1 MTARGVRA
9 PRPRVLHNDSIS
21 ARSQVALGR
30 SLPPHPE
37 RSTWITLTCHT
48 RFFWGGR
55 TIFFTTHT
63 HTDQQQQ
70 NNSSVLIH
78 QAAGKVTS
86 AGGRVGIRERHS
98 PRAAP
103 TTIGVRRSSELGRGA
118 LRRRHWCSKKL
129 GAALGRPRSRE
140 TRGRG
145 VARGAALSQGCCA
158 RAWCVFGRDQ
168 RPFFFS
174 LGRRALN

>member
-1 MTARGVRA
+1 M
-9 PRPRVLHNDSIS
+9 
-21 ARSQVALGR
+21 
-30 SLPPHPE
+30 
-37 RSTWITLTCHT
+37 
-48 RFFWGGR
+48 FFWGE

-129 GAALGRPRSRE
+129 GGVGRLRDGLAAEKP
-140 TRGRG
+140 G
-145 VARGAALSQGCCA
+145 VVVSPG
-158 RAWCVFGRDQ
+158 
-168 RPFFFS
+168 
-174 LGRRALN
+174 GRRCRKVAVRAHSFK